1 MGVKSYAYT
10 FRAKTMIRMVIGFV
24 MIIFVALVAITYE
37 QQLGDPRTYANMLGG
52 AVALIGIPGVVLI
65 YIGWKARNSS

>member
-1 MGVKSYAYT
+1 
-10 FRAKTMIRMVIGFV
+10 MIRMVIGFV

-52 AVALIGIPGVVLI
+52 VVALIGIPGVVLV
-65 YIGWKARNSS
+65 YIGWKARNSF

>member
-10 FRAKTMIRMVIGFV
+10 FRAKTIIRMVIGFV

-37 QQLGDPRTYANMLGG
+37 QQT
-52 AVALIGIPGVVLI
+52 
-65 YIGWKARNSS
+65 AR

>member
-1 MGVKSYAYT
+1 
-10 FRAKTMIRMVIGFV
+10 MIRMVIGFV
-24 MIIFVALVAITYE
+24 MIIFVALVAITYD
-37 QQLGDPRTYANMLGG
+37 QQLGDPRNYANMLGG

>member
-1 MGVKSYAYT
+1 MGVKGYAYT

-52 AVALIGIPGVVLI
+52 VVALIGIPGVVLV
-65 YIGWKARNSS
+65 YIGWKARNSF

>member
-1 MGVKSYAYT
+1 MGVKSYAHT

-24 MIIFVALVAITYE
+24 MIIFVALVAITYD
-37 QQLGDPRTYANMLGG
+37 QQLGDPRNYENMLGG